1 VSGAF
6 RRDDACDCDV
16 LVVGGGLV
24 GLAASMFMAQQGLR
38 VWLVE
43 RHTGTS
49 SHPKLR
55 GVSARTM
62 ELYRSA
68 GIEEAIRA
76 AGENHFGVAIGDSLS
91 GEYERIHLP
100 LALARQNR
108 LSPTTHYACDQDR
121 MEPILLQRSTELGAQ
136 LFYGCTAVNIE
147 QHESTVTADVVW
159 SPSIVGTRTPAAPP
173 NRITARYLVAAD
185 GASGSIRAGLG
196 IGRHG
201 QPVPGKGLSVLFD
214 ADLEPALRGRRIS
227 AMVAPAEGA
236 LLFVRSDA
244 RDHNWFA
251 LTPRTDLDSID
262 PNSVATEA
270 IPMIRSLV
278 GVADLDVTVHGA
290 MTWSTGAFIADRYR
304 EGRIFLVGDAA
315 HLMPP
320 YGGFGGNTGIADA
333 HNLAWKLG
341 AVCSGDAGDALLD
354 TYESERQPI
363 TEFTL
368 KHVMLRAGDGIG
380 EFFRQFDQFDPN
392 PITLGF
398 RYPMA
403 TAVGFDPELPI
414 EDPAQPSG
422 QPGTRAPH
430 IPLKGATSS
439 TLDLL
444 DPGAFT
450 FLAPDAS
457 SYASTLRTHPVSGV
471 RLREIRRQDI
481 ADRHTWDRIFPK
493 PAAAGLLI
501 RPDGVICWRA
511 QSTHPDPA
519 LVVRTARA
527 RALQLENLN
536 HRR

>member
-6 RRDDACDCDV
+6 RHDDGCDCDV

-24 GLAASMFMAQQGLR
+24 GLAASMFLAQQGLR
-38 VWLVE
+38 VWVVE
-43 RHTGTS
+43 RHASTS

-68 GIEEAIRA
+68 GIEEAVRA
-76 AGENHFGVAIGDSLS
+76 AGENHFGVAIGDSLA
-91 GEYERIHLP
+91 GQYERVLQP
-100 LALARQNR
+100 LALARRNR

-121 MEPILLQRSTELGAQ
+121 MEPILLQRSAELGAQ

-147 QHESTVTADVVW
+147 QHESGVTADVVW
-159 SPSIVGTRTPAAPP
+159 SSSTVGTGTPAAPP
-173 NRITARYLVAAD
+173 SRITARYLVAAD
-185 GASGSIRAGLG
+185 GARGSIRTGLG

-201 QPVPGKGLSVLFD
+201 KPVPGKGLSVLFD

-227 AMVAPAEGA
+227 ALIAPAQGA
-236 LLFVRSDA
+236 LLFARSDA

-251 LTPRTDLDSID
+251 MTPRTDLDDID
-262 PNSVATEA
+262 PDSAGIES
-270 IPMIRSLV
+270 IPLIRSLV
-278 GVADLDVTVHGA
+278 GLADLDVNIRSA
-290 MTWSTGAFIADRYR
+290 MTWSTGAFVADRYR
-304 EGRIFLVGDAA
+304 AGRVFLVGDAA

-333 HNLAWKLG
+333 HNLAWKLA

-380 EFFRQFDQFDPN
+380 QFFRQFDQFDPD

-398 RYPMA
+398 RYPMV

-430 IPLKGATSS
+430 IPLKGAISS

-444 DPGAFT
+444 DPATFT

-457 SYASTLRTHPVSGV
+457 CYACALRAHPVCGV
-471 RLREIRRQDI
+471 RLREIRRQEV
-481 ADRHTWDRIFPK
+481 ADQLTWDRIFPA

-511 QSTHPDPA
+511 QSAHPDPA
-519 LVVRTARA
+519 LVVRTGRA
-527 RALQLENLN
+527 RAL
-536 HRR
+536 HSKT

>member
-1 VSGAF
+1 VTAAF
-6 RRDDACDCDV
+6 TRDDACDCDV

-24 GLAASMFMAQQGLR
+24 GLAASMFLAQQGLH

-43 RHTGTS
+43 RHPSTS

-68 GIEEAIRA
+68 GIEERIRA
-76 AGENHFGVAIGDSLS
+76 AGENHFGVAIGASLA
-91 GEYERIHLP
+91 GDYERVHLP

-121 MEPILLQRSTELGAQ
+121 MEPILLQRSAELGAQ
-136 LFYGCTAVNIE
+136 LFYGCTAANIE

-159 SPSIVGTRTPAAPP
+159 SPSTVGTPAPAAPP
-173 NRITARYLVAAD
+173 SRITARYLVAAD
-185 GASGSIRAGLG
+185 GARGSIRTSLG

-201 QPVPGKGLSVLFD
+201 QPIPGRGLSVLFD
-214 ADLEPALRGRRIS
+214 ADLEPAMRGRRIS
-227 AMVAPAEGA
+227 AMVAPAKGA
-236 LLFVRSDA
+236 LLFTRSDA

-251 LTPRTDLDSID
+251 LTPRADLDSID
-262 PNSVATEA
+262 PAAVASEA
-270 IPMIRSLV
+270 IPMIRSVV
-278 GVADLDVTVHGA
+278 GVADLDIAVHSA
-290 MTWSTGAFIADRYR
+290 MTWSTGAFVADHYR
-304 EGRIFLVGDAA
+304 AGRIFLVGDAA

-333 HNLAWKLG
+333 HNLAWKLA

-354 TYESERQPI
+354 TYQSERQPI

-368 KHVMLRAGDGIG
+368 RHVMLRAGDGIG

-403 TAVGFDPELPI
+403 AAVGFDPELPI

-430 IPLKGATSS
+430 IPLNGATSS

-457 SYASTLRTHPVSGV
+457 SYAYTLRTHPISGV
-471 RLREIRRQDI
+471 RLGEIRREEL
-481 ADRHTWDRIFPK
+481 ADHHTWDRIFPA
-493 PAAAGLLI
+493 PENAGLLI

-527 RALQLENLN
+527 RALEPKT
-536 HRR
+536 

>member
-1 VSGAF
+1 
-6 RRDDACDCDV
+6 
-16 LVVGGGLV
+16 
-24 GLAASMFMAQQGLR
+24 
-38 VWLVE
+38 
-43 RHTGTS
+43 
-49 SHPKLR
+49 
-55 GVSARTM
+55 M

-76 AGENHFGVAIGDSLS
+76 AGEDHFGVAIGTSLS

-136 LFYGCTAVNIE
+136 LFYGCTAANIE

-159 SPSIVGTRTPAAPP
+159 SPSTVGTPAPATPPS
-173 NRITARYLVAAD
+173 RITARYLVAAD
-185 GASGSIRAGLG
+185 GARGTIRTSLG
-196 IGRHG
+196 IDRHG
-201 QPVPGKGLSVLFD
+201 QPVPGRGLSVLFD

-227 AMVAPAEGA
+227 AMIAPAQGA
-236 LLFVRSDA
+236 LLFTRSDA

-251 LTPRTDLDSID
+251 LTPRTDLDSINPD
-262 PNSVATEA
+262 AVATEA
-270 IPMIRSLV
+270 IPMIRSLI
-278 GVADLDVTVHGA
+278 GLADLDVTVHSA
-290 MTWSTGAFIADRYR
+290 TTWNTGAFIADRYR
-304 EGRIFLVGDAA
+304 AGRIFLVGDAA

-333 HNLAWKLG
+333 HNLAWKLA
-341 AVCSGDAGDALLD
+341 AVCTGDAEDALLD
-354 TYESERQPI
+354 TYQSERQPI

-403 TAVGFDPELPI
+403 TAMGFDPELPI

-430 IPLKGATSS
+430 IPLNGAVSS

-450 FLAPDAS
+450 FLTPDAS
-457 SYASTLRTHPVSGV
+457 SYASTLRTHPVAGV
-471 RLREIRRQDI
+471 RLRAIRRQDI
-481 ADRHTWDRIFPK
+481 ADRHTWDRIFPT
-493 PAAAGLLI
+493 PATAGLLI

-519 LVVRTARA
+519 LLVRTARA
-527 RALQLENLN
+527 RALEPENLD
-536 HRR
+536 RRR

>member
-24 GLAASMFMAQQGLR
+24 GLAASMFLAQQGLR

-43 RHTGTS
+43 RHAATS

-91 GEYERIHLP
+91 GDYERVHLP

-121 MEPILLQRSTELGAQ
+121 MEPILLQRSAELGAQ
-136 LFYGCTAVNIE
+136 LFYGCTVVNIE
-147 QHESTVTADVVW
+147 QRESAVTADVVW
-159 SPSIVGTRTPAAPP
+159 SPSTVGTRTPAVPP
-173 NRITARYLVAAD
+173 SRITARYLVAAD
-185 GASGSIRAGLG
+185 GARGTIRASLG

-201 QPVPGKGLSVLFD
+201 QPIPGRGLSVLFD
-214 ADLEPALRGRRIS
+214 ADLEQALRGRRIS
-227 AMVAPAEGA
+227 AMVSPAEGA
-236 LLFVRSDA
+236 LLFVRSEA

-251 LTPRTDLDSID
+251 LTPRTDLDSIG
-262 PNSVATEA
+262 PSSVATEA

-278 GVADLDVTVHGA
+278 GVADLDIAVHSA
-290 MTWSTGAFIADRYR
+290 TTWSTGAFIADRYR

-333 HNLAWKLG
+333 HNLAWKLA

-380 EFFRQFDQFDPN
+380 QFFRQFDQFDPN

-430 IPLKGATSS
+430 IPLNGAISS

-457 SYASTLRTHPVSGV
+457 SYASTLRAHPVSGV
-471 RLREIRRQDI
+471 RLREIRRQEI
-481 ADRHTWDRIFPK
+481 ADRPTWDRIFPE
-493 PAAAGLLI
+493 PAGAGLLI
-501 RPDGVICWRA
+501 RPDGVICWRT
-511 QSTHPDPA
+511 QSTHADPT

-527 RALQLENLN
+527 RAI
-536 HRR
+536 HSKT

>member
-1 VSGAF
+1 VSAAF
-6 RRDDACDCDV
+6 TRDDAWDCDV

-24 GLAASMFMAQQGLR
+24 GLAASMFLAQQGLR
-38 VWLVE
+38 VWVVE
-43 RHTGTS
+43 RHASTS

-68 GIEEAIRA
+68 GVEEAVRA
-76 AGENHFGVAIGDSLS
+76 AGENHFGVAIGDTLA
-91 GEYERIHLP
+91 GEYERVHLP

-121 MEPILLQRSTELGAQ
+121 MEPILLQRSAELGAQ
-136 LFYGCTAVNIE
+136 LFYGCTVVNIE
-147 QHESTVTADVVW
+147 QHESAVTADVVW
-159 SPSIVGTRTPAAPP
+159 SSSTVGPGTPAAPP
-173 NRITARYLVAAD
+173 SRITARYLLAAD
-185 GASGSIRAGLG
+185 GASGTIRTGLG

-201 QPVPGKGLSVLFD
+201 QPIPGRGLSVLFD
-214 ADLEPALRGRRIS
+214 ADLEPAMRGRRIS

-236 LLFVRSDA
+236 LLFVCSDA

-262 PNSVATEA
+262 PNSAATKA
-270 IPMIRSLV
+270 VPMIRSLV
-278 GVADLDVTVHGA
+278 GVADLDVAVHSA
-290 MTWSTGAFIADRYR
+290 MTWSTGAFVADRYR

-333 HNLAWKLG
+333 HNLAWKL
-341 AVCSGDAGDALLD
+341 AAACSGEAGDTLLD

-368 KHVMLRAGDGIG
+368 KHIMLRAGDGIG
-380 EFFRQFDQFDPN
+380 QFFEQFDRFDPN

-403 TAVGFDPELPI
+403 TAEGFDAELPI

-430 IPLKGATSS
+430 IPLKGAVSS

-444 DPGAFT
+444 DPCGFT
-450 FLAPDAS
+450 FLVPDTS
-457 SYASTLRTHPVSGV
+457 SYASDLRTHPVAGV
-471 RLREIRRQDI
+471 RLREFGRKDI
-481 ADRHTWDRIFPK
+481 ADQLTWDRIFPA
-493 PAAAGLLI
+493 PATAGLLI

-511 QSTHPDPA
+511 QSTHSVPA
-519 LVVRTARA
+519 LAVNAARA
-527 RALQLENLN
+527 RAL
-536 HRR
+536 HPKT

>member
-1 VSGAF
+1 VSGAS
-6 RRDDACDCDV
+6 RRDDACDCDA

-24 GLAASMFMAQQGLR
+24 GLAASMFLAQQGLR
-38 VWLVE
+38 VWVVE
-43 RHTGTS
+43 RHASTS
-49 SHPKLR
+49 NHPKFR

-68 GIEEAIRA
+68 GIEDAVRA

-91 GEYERIHLP
+91 GEYERVHLP
-100 LALARQNR
+100 LALARRNR

-121 MEPILLQRSTELGAQ
+121 MEPILLQRSAELGAQ
-136 LFYGCTAVNIE
+136 LFYGCTAINIE
-147 QHESTVTADVVW
+147 QHESAVTVDVVW
-159 SPSIVGTRTPAAPP
+159 SPSTVGTPTPAAPP
-173 NRITARYLVAAD
+173 SRITARYLVAAD
-185 GASGSIRAGLG
+185 GASGTIRTSLG
-196 IGRHG
+196 IERHG
-201 QPVPGKGLSVLFD
+201 RPIPGKGLSVLFD
-214 ADLEPALRGRRIS
+214 ADLEPAKRGRRIS
-227 AMVAPAEGA
+227 AMVSPAEGA
-236 LLFVRSDA
+236 LLFARSDA

-251 LTPRTDLDSID
+251 LTPRADLDSID
-262 PNSVATEA
+262 RDSVATEA
-270 IPMIRSLV
+270 IPMIRSVV
-278 GVADLDVTVHGA
+278 GVADLDITIHSA

-304 EGRIFLVGDAA
+304 AGRIFLVGDAA

-333 HNLAWKLG
+333 HNLAWKLA
-341 AVCSGDAGDALLD
+341 AVCTGEAGDALLD

-368 KHVMLRAGDGIG
+368 KHVMQRAGDGTG

-403 TAVGFDPELPI
+403 KAVRFDRELPI

-422 QPGTRAPH
+422 QPGTRTPH
-430 IPLKGATSS
+430 IALKGATSS

-457 SYASTLRTHPVSGV
+457 SYASTLRTHPVTGV
-471 RLREIRRQDI
+471 RLRALRRQEI
-481 ADRHTWDRIFPK
+481 ADPHTWDRIFPE

-511 QSTHPDPA
+511 QSTNPDPA

-527 RALQLENLN
+527 RAL
-536 HRR
+536 HSKT

>member
-1 VSGAF
+1 VSGAL
-6 RRDDACDCDV
+6 RRDDVCDCDV

-24 GLAASMFMAQQGLR
+24 GLAASMFLAQQGLR
-38 VWLVE
+38 VWVVE
-43 RHTGTS
+43 RHASTS

-68 GIEEAIRA
+68 GIEEAVRA
-76 AGENHFGVAIGDSLS
+76 AGENHFGVAIGDSLA
-91 GEYERIHLP
+91 GQYERVLQP
-100 LALARQNR
+100 RAVTRRNR

-121 MEPILLQRSTELGAQ
+121 MEPILLQRSAELGAQ
-136 LFYGCTAVNIE
+136 LFYGCTVVNIE
-147 QHESTVTADVVW
+147 QHESAVTADVVW
-159 SPSIVGTRTPAAPP
+159 SSSTVGRRTPAAPP
-173 NRITARYLVAAD
+173 SRITARYLLAAD
-185 GASGSIRAGLG
+185 GASGTIRAGLG

-201 QPVPGKGLSVLFD
+201 EPVAGKGLSVLFD
-214 ADLEPALRGRRIS
+214 ADLEPAMRGRRIS
-227 AMVAPAEGA
+227 ALIDPAQGA
-236 LLFVRSDA
+236 LLFARSDA

-251 LTPRTDLDSID
+251 LTPRDGFDSID
-262 PNSVATEA
+262 QDSVATEA
-270 IPMIRSLV
+270 IPLIRSLV
-278 GVADLDVTVHGA
+278 GLADLDINIRSAT
-290 MTWSTGAFIADRYR
+290 TWSTGAFIADRYR

-333 HNLAWKLG
+333 HNLAWKLA
-341 AVCSGDAGDALLD
+341 AVCSGEAGDTLLD

-368 KHVMLRAGDGIG
+368 KHIMLRAGSGIG
-380 EFFRQFDQFDPN
+380 QFFRQFDQFDPD

-398 RYPMA
+398 RYPMS
-403 TAVGFDPELPI
+403 TAAGFDPELPI

-430 IPLKGATSS
+430 IALKGAISS

-444 DPGAFT
+444 DPGVFT

-457 SYASTLRTHPVSGV
+457 SYASALRTRPVSGV
-471 RLREIRRQDI
+471 RLREIRRQEI
-481 ADRHTWDRIFPK
+481 ADRHTWDRIFPA

-511 QSTHPDPA
+511 PSAHPDPA
-519 LVVRTARA
+519 LVVRTARV
-527 RALQLENLN
+527 RAL
-536 HRR
+536 HSKT

>member
-1 VSGAF
+1 MSSAF
-6 RRDDACDCDV
+6 RHDDACDCDV

-24 GLAASMFMAQQGLR
+24 GLAASMFLAQQGLR
-38 VWLVE
+38 VWVVE
-43 RHTGTS
+43 RHASTS

-91 GEYERIHLP
+91 GDYERVHLP
-100 LALARQNR
+100 LALVRQSR
-108 LSPTTHYACDQDR
+108 LSPTTHFACDQDR
-121 MEPILLQRSTELGAQ
+121 MEPILLQRSAELGAR

-147 QHESTVTADVVW
+147 QHESAVTADVVW
-159 SPSIVGTRTPAAPP
+159 SPSIVGTGTPAAPP
-173 NRITARYLVAAD
+173 SRITARFLVAAD
-185 GASGSIRAGLG
+185 GARGTIRTSLG

-201 QPVPGKGLSVLFD
+201 QPIPGKGLSVLFD

-251 LTPRTDLDSID
+251 LAPRTNLDSID
-262 PNSVATEA
+262 PNSVATEV

-278 GVADLDVTVHGA
+278 GVAELDVTVHSA

-333 HNLAWKLG
+333 HNLAWKLA
-341 AVCSGDAGDALLD
+341 AVCSGEAGDALLD

-368 KHVMLRAGDGIG
+368 KHVMLRARGGIG

-403 TAVGFDPELPI
+403 TAVGFDRELPI

-430 IPLKGATSS
+430 IPLKGAISS

-471 RLREIRRQDI
+471 RLREIRRQEI
-481 ADRHTWDRIFPK
+481 ADRYTWDRIFPA

-511 QSTHPDPA
+511 QSAHPDPA

-527 RALQLENLN
+527 RAL
-536 HRR
+536 HSKT